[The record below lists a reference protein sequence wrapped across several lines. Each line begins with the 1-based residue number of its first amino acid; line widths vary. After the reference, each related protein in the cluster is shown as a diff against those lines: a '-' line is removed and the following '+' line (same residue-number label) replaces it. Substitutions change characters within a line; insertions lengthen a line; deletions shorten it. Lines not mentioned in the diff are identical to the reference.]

1 MGRMTYQHDGH
12 WCIDG
17 KKTVSDTQANCWGAA
32 IDLLAAYENTG
43 VEPCDHSA
51 VRVALEKSEEARKQL
66 NELIGIIG
74 ASSLD
79 RIMEVAK
86 ADREGRLAIFPCEP
100 GSTVYVT
107 DLREGQAIP
116 CEVLCYSA
124 IDGTGEGIIE
134 YKVPAEIPDI
144 VSVEASLEEIG
155 KTVFLTIGEA
165 EKHLEGEAQWK
176 D

>member
-1 MGRMTYQHDGH
+1 MGRMTYQHDGR

-17 KKTVSDTQANCWGAA
+17 KKTVSDTQANCWGSA

-51 VRVALEKSEEARKQL
+51 VRAALEKSEEASKQL
-66 NELIGIIG
+66 SELIGIIG

-79 RIMEVAK
+79 RIRELAR
-86 ADREGRLAIFPCEP
+86 ADKERRLAIFPCEP

-107 DLREGQAIP
+107 DLRDGEAIP
-116 CEVLCYSA
+116 CEVLCYST

-134 YKVPAEIPDI
+134 YKAPAEIPDI

-155 KTVFLTIGEA
+155 KTVFLTIEEAKKRLKGEA
-165 EKHLEGEAQWK
+165 
-176 D
+176 